1 MIKKVNREI
10 PKPNQPQKEPQ
21 LDFFFGENGETQT
34 SARRNAICVYDA
46 LIKSGLNEYTA
57 KNMIE
62 KLWQD
67 AHRQG
72 YKSCTYDMRCQLIEK
87 ELSAQHSI
95 PS

>member
-10 PKPNQPQKEPQ
+10 PKPNQPQKELQ
-21 LDFFFGENGETQT
+21 LDFFFGENGEIQI

-46 LIKSGLNEYTA
+46 LIKSGLSEYNA

-67 AHRQG
+67 AYRQG
-72 YKSCTYDMRCQLIEK
+72 HKSCNYDQGCEQAEK
-87 ELSAQHSI
+87 EFNKQQST
-95 PS
+95 